1 MKNLL
6 IPVITII
13 SIDFGYLSGIAVL
26 TESIFG
32 LPGIGRLLLNAIM
45 QRDFPLIQGTVLFMT
60 ISTIIINIVIDILYI
75 WLNPKLRDKI
85 SYE

>member
-1 MKNLL
+1 MRSLLDQNNLVEYGL
-6 IPVITII
+6 LEFLYWNT
-13 SIDFGYLSGIAVL
+13 LK
-26 TESIFG
+26 IFG

-75 WLNPKLRDKI
+75 WLNPKLKDKI